1 MQNDAFWKEK
11 EEKRE
16 GKGVLD
22 NKMIIFAA
30 L

>member
-16 GKGVLD
+16 RKGVLD